1 MVYYSMQYLISIPML
16 SIFCATASQT
26 IESRKRTYASWGRGL
41 TLEKYLERDLG
52 IEQHDVGR
60 DGKLTTWVLAP
71 QDDPETLD
79 FLCSCETCVFSSPSP

>member
-1 MVYYSMQYLISIPML
+1 MVYYSMQYLISIHML

-26 IESRKRTYASWGRGL
+26 IESRKRSYESWGRGL
-41 TLEKYLERDLG
+41 SLEQYFERDVG

-71 QDDPETLD
+71 IDNPETLD
-79 FLCSCETCVFSSPSP
+79 FPCSCETYVLSSSQS